1 MTGIASLLHGGRTT
15 TTYEVVISDDQGRRV
30 CTSRLT
36 CLVIDRVPGRGGMGA
51 ATDGRR

>member
-1 MTGIASLLHGGRTT
+1 VTGIASLLHGGRTT